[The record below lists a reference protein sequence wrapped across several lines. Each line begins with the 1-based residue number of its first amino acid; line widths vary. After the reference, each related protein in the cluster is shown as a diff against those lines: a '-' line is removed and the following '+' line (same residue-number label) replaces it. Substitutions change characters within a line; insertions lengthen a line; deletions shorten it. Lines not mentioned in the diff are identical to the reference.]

1 MVLYL
6 VYNIKKNIH
15 NLSSFAACCGTQRI
29 WPSAVTRRTAIIT
42 THGGRRWMPRSP
54 SGSACLLR
62 LNGRH
67 YAISARLGT
76 TSARAVGSGVIT
88 TRITRAHCS
97 CLLRACAAAIAA
109 SWPARAPTATIGP
122 RRRTTEASAT
132 RAASTSARATSTRW
146 TTAVAPT
153 ASACAVY
160 KTNNIYENI

>member
-42 THGGRRWMPRSP
+42 THGRRQWMPRRP
-54 SGSACLLR
+54 SGSACR
-62 LNGRH
+62 LGRNGRH

-88 TRITRAHCS
+88 TRITRARYS
-97 CLLRACAAAIAA
+97 CLLRACATTVAA
-109 SWPARAPTATIGP
+109 SWPTRAPTATIGP
-122 RRRTTEASAT
+122 RRRTTEAAT
-132 RAASTSARATSTRW
+132 ARATSTSTRA
-146 TTAVAPT
+146 TSTR
-153 ASACAVY
+153 
-160 KTNNIYENI
+160 